1 MVSYIYKLLLS
12 YGFHEG
18 WAIALANGAVVIFIF
33 LLCTFAYLF
42 VKNVLVRAIK
52 AYVKA
57 SKNKWDDIL
66 IQKGLLERIAKLAP
80 AIIIH
85 ALAGAF
91 PAYQDLIERLAYAYI
106 IFISILALDLLL
118 DAIEGIY
125 RTLEVSKEKP
135 IKGFLQVIK
144 IILYI
149 VAGVLIIC
157 VLINRSP
164 WLLLSGIGALSAVL
178 LLIFQNS
185 ILGFVA
191 GVQLTSNDMVRLGD
205 WIEMPKYDADGE
217 VIDITLH
224 TVKVQNWD
232 KTITTIPSYALI
244 SDSFKNWRGMQESGG
259 RRIKRSIY
267 IDMISIRFCT
277 DDMLERFEKIHY
289 LVDYINDKE
298 KEIEEYNKENKMDST
313 QLVNGRRMTNIG
325 TFRAYV
331 QVYLNN
337 HPKLNKGM
345 PIMVRQLAPGQYGIP
360 IEIYAFTNDIAWAN
374 YESIQGD
381 IFDHILAIIPQFD
394 LKIFQSPSGQDL
406 KEGLHK

>member
-85 ALAGAF
+85 ALAGVF
-91 PAYQDLIERLAYAYI
+91 PAYQDWIERLAYAYI